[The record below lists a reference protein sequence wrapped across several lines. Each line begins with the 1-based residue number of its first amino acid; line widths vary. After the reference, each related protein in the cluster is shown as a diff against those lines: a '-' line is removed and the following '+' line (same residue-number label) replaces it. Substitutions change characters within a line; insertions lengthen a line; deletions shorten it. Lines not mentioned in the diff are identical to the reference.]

1 MFFAKSA
8 KGKFMGGGTNNYLN
22 VVKGILNDMGCLTLV
37 NGFSGELRTMI
48 QAEKGPRLKN

>member
-1 MFFAKSA
+1 
-8 KGKFMGGGTNNYLN
+8 MGGGTNNYLN